1 MKNLYINTI
10 YRYKSEKLYWKKK
23 INSEAVSHPPE

>member
-10 YRYKSEKLYWKKK
+10 YRYKSEKLYWKK
-23 INSEAVSHPPE
+23 INSEALSHPPE